1 MSLPFLI
8 YGANGFTGRLVAEA
22 AKERGL
28 DAVLAGRNERAV
40 RELAERLSLE
50 ARVFSLDD
58 AAAVRQGLDGMGAV
72 LHCAGP
78 FSQTSRPMLDA
89 CLARGVHYLD
99 ITGELTVFESVFAR
113 HAEIERAGVVALPGA
128 GFDVVPT
135 DCLAVA
141 LANELPG
148 AQRLVLGLSFGGG
161 LTSPGTAKTGV
172 EILAGG
178 LLARRGGVLG
188 AVPREERLF
197 RVPFSDKERLAVAF
211 PWGDIST
218 AYWSTGIPNITDY
231 VALGRSTKRVARM
244 AGALSAA
251 FRVGPLR
258 RLVQELAHRTAKG
271 PGEEARESGR
281 TRLYG
286 HVEDAA
292 GERVAMELSTPE
304 GYRHTVDASLACTLR
319 VLDGGVAPGAQTA
332 GKAFGGDFVLSLPGV
347 TRTEPRRSSRSQRAS

>member
-1 MSLPFLI
+1 MSQRFLV
-8 YGANGFTGRLVAEA
+8 YGANGFTGRLIAEA
-22 AKERGL
+22 VKERGL

-40 RELAERLSLE
+40 RELADRLSLE

-58 AAAVRQGLDGMGAV
+58 AAAVRRGLDGVEAV

-89 CLARGVHYLD
+89 CLETRTHYLD

-113 HAEIERAGVVALPGA
+113 HAEIARAGIVALPGA

-141 LANELPG
+141 LASELPG
-148 AQRLVLGLSFGGG
+148 AERLVLGLSFGGG

-178 LLARRGGVLG
+178 LLARRAG
-188 AVPREERLF
+188 ALRPVPRDERLF
-197 RVPFSDKERLAVAF
+197 RVPFTDKERLAVAF

-231 VALGRSTKRVARM
+231 VALGRSTKRVART
-244 AGALSAA
+244 AGVLSRA
-251 FRVGPLR
+251 FRVKPLR
-258 RLVQELAHRTAKG
+258 RIVQELAHRTAKG
-271 PGEEARESGR
+271 PGEEAREQGR

-286 HVEDAA
+286 HVEDA
-292 GERVAMELSTPE
+292 GGQRVTMELSTPE
-304 GYRHTVDASLACTLR
+304 GYRHTVDASLACTLG
-319 VLDGGVAPGAQTA
+319 VLEGRVAPGAETA

-347 TRTEPRRSSRSQRAS
+347 TRSEPRRTSRAERRS

>member
-1 MSLPFLI
+1 MSQRFLI

-28 DAVLAGRNERAV
+28 DVVLAGRNERAV
-40 RELAERLSLE
+40 RALAERLSLE
-50 ARVFSLDD
+50 ARVFSLED
-58 AAAVRQGLDGMGAV
+58 AAATRRGLEGVGAV
-72 LHCAGP
+72 LGCAGP
-78 FSQTSRPMLDA
+78 FSETSRPMLDA
-89 CLARGVHYLD
+89 CLETRTHYLD
-99 ITGELTVFESVFAR
+99 ITGELTVFEGVFAR
-113 HAEIERAGVVALPGA
+113 HAEIVRAGIVALPGA

-141 LANELPG
+141 LAQELPS
-148 AQRLVLGLSFGGG
+148 ADRLVLGLSFGGG

-188 AVPREERLF
+188 PVPRDERLF
-197 RVPFSDKERLAVAF
+197 TVPFSDKPRLALAF

-231 VALGRSTKRVARM
+231 VALGRRTKQVAAT
-244 AGALSAA
+244 AGALSWV
-251 FRVGPLR
+251 FRVGPVR
-258 RLVQELAHRTAKG
+258 RAAQAFAHRTAKG
-271 PGEEARESGR
+271 PDEGAREQGR

-286 HVEDAA
+286 HVEDAS
-292 GERVAMELSTPE
+292 GERVSMELSTPE

-319 VLDGGVAPGAQTA
+319 VLEGSVEPGVQTA

-347 TRTEPRRSSRSQRAS
+347 TRTAPARTSRGARS